1 MVTSIGRQLAIF
13 PERIT
18 GFGRRRRRCY
28 GGRRRHRRGGSIG
41 SVLRSGWQMVRRPV
55 GHFLRRLGHQGV
67 NSLSNWI
74 SGEGFRLTG
83 VRRGGRRR
91 RHLVHRRRYRRHRRY
106 GGYRRRRG
114 YGRRRHLLRR
124 RRYHRRRLGGMRM
137 VRIPTSLGYGRR
149 RRHHHRRHRY
159 LVRRVRYHRR
169 RY

>member
-1 MVTSIGRQLAIF
+1 MVTSIGRQLATF

-18 GFGRRRRRCY
+18 GFGRRLRCC
-28 GGRRRHRRGGSIG
+28 RRRHHRRYRRGGSIG
-41 SVLRSGWQMVRRPV
+41 SILRTGWQMVRKPV
-55 GHFLRRLGHQGV
+55 GHFLGRLGHQGV
-67 NSLSNWI
+67 NSLSRWI

-91 RHLVHRRRYRRHRRY
+91 LVHRRRYRRHRRY
-106 GGYRRRRG
+106 GGYRRRR
-114 YGRRRHLLRR
+114 YGRRRHLVRR

-149 RRHHHRRHRY
+149 RRRHHRRHRY
-159 LVRRVRYHRR
+159 LVRSVRYHRR